1 MTDRAIL
8 DYVSSLP
15 HARGTF
21 KQLVKEL
28 GAKGEGRGEL
38 EAALDRLI
46 ARGDLL
52 ELRSGHFTVTAR
64 TREYAVGRL
73 NMHRD
78 GYGFLISERPI
89 EGITGDVFIPP
100 NSAEKAMH
108 GDRVI
113 VRIARV
119 EADGRADGEI
129 VKILKRANATV
140 VGEFRIGRRGQY
152 VAPHD
157 DRIHQ
162 WIEIPE
168 GMEMP
173 PRTRQRSTASVWRR
187 RW

>member
-8 DYVSSLP
+8 DHISSLP

-28 GAKGEGRGEL
+28 GAKGEGREEL

-89 EGITGDVFIPP
+89 EGITGDIFIPP
-100 NSAEKAMH
+100 DSAAKAMH

-113 VRIARV
+113 VRIARI

-129 VKILKRANATV
+129 VKILKRANPTV
-140 VGEFRIGRRGQY
+140 VGEFRVGRRGQY
-152 VAPHD
+152 VVPHD

-162 WIEIPE
+162 WIDIPE

-173 PRTRQRSTASVWRR
+173 PRGRR
-187 RW
+187 RWIASG